1 MAGLLRLACF
11 HSTVVKKILRSKLNT
26 AEKWYR
32 KTDNIIKYAE
42 FTKHCVAPFC
52 ISERCSC
59 QPDCRRSARL
69 WGRPG
74 FSYVEVLLC
83 SVIISIILVSG
94 LRLFGNLGR
103 SQQVFLDQSSADFLA
118 LQMIEEIKQQ
128 FYKDPDG
135 SLVLG
140 REPGESIVDRVD
152 LDDVDDY
159 HGFSECPPKRRNGAV
174 LPQYDVFTRTVS
186 VRYVTADDFTQTAV
200 SDEGFKEVTITVSR
214 SGHVLT
220 QQIYVL
226 ADIFVGIR

>member
-1 MAGLLRLACF
+1 L
-11 HSTVVKKILRSKLNT
+11 
-26 AEKWYR
+26 YR
-32 KTDNIIKYAE
+32 KTDDIIKYAE
-42 FTKHCVAPFC
+42 FTKRCVAPFC
-52 ISERCSC
+52 ISERRSC

-69 WGRPG
+69 WSASG

-103 SQQVFLDQSSADFLA
+103 SRQVLLDQSSADFLA

-135 SLVLG
+135 SSVFG
-140 REPGESIVDRVD
+140 RELDESAPDRSD
-152 LDDVDDY
+152 FDDVDDY
-159 HGFSECPPKRRNGAV
+159 HNFSNCPPEQRNGDA
-174 LPQYDVFTRTVS
+174 LTQYGVFTRAVS
-186 VRYVTADDFTQTAV
+186 VRYVAADDFIQTAV

-214 SGHVLT
+214 SGQILA
-220 QQIYVL
+220 QQIYVI